1 MKASAKGYVSALLS
15 GALFG
20 VIPILILNISRNGSV
35 SNSFCIMARSFIAG
49 VALLPVAF
57 SRIKKHPLAKKE
69 LWNIVFSALAMAS
82 TSILLFTS
90 YQYIPSGVG
99 VTLHYTYPM
108 VVLVLSAIIFH
119 AHIGKKTVMA
129 MLVSLVGIVLL
140 CDASAME
147 GNALVGVLLALC
159 SSLTFATYLLW
170 NERRGLAMLDSI
182 VFVSF
187 MSLFDTGYLFMYNLV
202 SDQLTIKASA
212 EVTLILLLVGFTG
225 MGAILTQILAIKY
238 VGSVHTSILGTLEP
252 IVCTI
257 GSSLVLHDAIN
268 FRTVLGGILVLAA
281 VIIITLKRV
290 VAPIRG

>member
-108 VVLVLSAIIFH
+108 VV
-119 AHIGKKTVMA
+119 
-129 MLVSLVGIVLL
+129 
-140 CDASAME
+140 
-147 GNALVGVLLALC
+147 
-159 SSLTFATYLLW
+159 
-170 NERRGLAMLDSI
+170 
-182 VFVSF
+182 
-187 MSLFDTGYLFMYNLV
+187 
-202 SDQLTIKASA
+202 
-212 EVTLILLLVGFTG
+212 
-225 MGAILTQILAIKY
+225 
-238 VGSVHTSILGTLEP
+238 
-252 IVCTI
+252 
-257 GSSLVLHDAIN
+257 
-268 FRTVLGGILVLAA
+268 
-281 VIIITLKRV
+281 
-290 VAPIRG
+290 